1 MGDLQ
6 RFIEAQDSTY
16 AGYATALQEI
26 KQGRKTSPWI
36 WYIFPQIQ
44 GLGHSYNARYY
55 ALEDIEEAK
64 AYLKNEMLNHRLRE
78 ITEALLSHKEESVQ
92 SILGG
97 IDAIKIC
104 SCMTLFNAV
113 SPNDI
118 FKQVIDTF
126 YNGKLDNITLSIITP
141 RQHEQ

>member
-1 MGDLQ
+1 MPESNSNICILLSLF
-6 RFIEAQDSTY
+6 RLY
-16 AGYATALQEI
+16 RL
-26 KQGRKTSPWI
+26 
-36 WYIFPQIQ
+36 
-44 GLGHSYNARYY
+44 LGHSYNARYY

>member
-1 MGDLQ
+1 M
-6 RFIEAQDSTY
+6 
-16 AGYATALQEI
+16 
-26 KQGRKTSPWI
+26 
-36 WYIFPQIQ
+36 
-44 GLGHSYNARYY
+44 
-55 ALEDIEEAK
+55 EDIEEAK

-118 FKQVIDTF
+118 FKQVIDKF

>member
-26 KQGRKTSPWI
+26 KQGRKTSHWI

-55 ALEDIEEAK
+55 ALEDIEEA
-64 AYLKNEMLNHRLRE
+64 RLTSRM
-78 ITEALLSHKEESVQ
+78 K
-92 SILGG
+92 
-97 IDAIKIC
+97 C
-104 SCMTLFNAV
+104 
-113 SPNDI
+113 
-118 FKQVIDTF
+118 
-126 YNGKLDNITLSIITP
+126 SIIV
-141 RQHEQ
+141 